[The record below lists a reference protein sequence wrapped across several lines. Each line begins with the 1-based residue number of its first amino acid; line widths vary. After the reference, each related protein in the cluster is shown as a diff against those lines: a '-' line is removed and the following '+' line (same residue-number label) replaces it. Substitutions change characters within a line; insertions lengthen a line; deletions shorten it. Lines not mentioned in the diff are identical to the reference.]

1 MLKAKLNGAVNEYP
15 NEAKYESIHIWYR
28 LLFVFHILF
37 IFYKPA
43 TVLMSDLNSPIVLN
57 D

>member
-15 NEAKYESIHIWYR
+15 NEAKYEPIHIWYR